1 MKILLRILS
10 ILLVVALPIVTI
22 CLGINVAA
30 RMPDVYQYEF
40 KATEVLG
47 DVNINKNDDE
57 MGEFISHFMVG
68 KTSQFQLYTE
78 DDDKPD
84 PIFSKEETTAAD
96 QLRHQLNILAII
108 GIIFFIPMVT
118 AFAVFKRKELD
129 QEIRKYYN
137 RGLLLYGILLV
148 IGIIGNIILTTTHF
162 TIWQLTDYVLK
173 EDTADILPKLITDDL
188 VRKIEI
194 ASVCVSAVL
203 MGIIGYIMN
212 KITAPKRIFSR
223 N

>member
-1 MKILLRILS
+1 MRIFLRILS

-40 KATEVLG
+40 KATEVLS
-47 DVNINKNDDE
+47 DVNINKTDDE

-84 PIFSKEETTAAD
+84 PIFSKEEIAAAD
-96 QLRHQLNILAII
+96 QLRHQLNILAVI
-108 GIIFFIPMVT
+108 GIIFLIPMVT
-118 AFAVFKRKELD
+118 AFVVLKRKEFD
-129 QEIRKYYN
+129 QEIRKYYS

-148 IGIIGNIILTTTHF
+148 IGVIGNIILSSTHF

-173 EDTADILPKLITDDL
+173 EDSSDILPQLITDGL
-188 VRKIEI
+188 VQKIEI
-194 ASVCVSAVL
+194 ASVCVSAVF
-203 MGIIGYIMN
+203 MGIIGYAMN